1 MLVNDKD
8 YVKEIGDFDSL
19 KNFKYK
25 NMEEFA
31 LRNSVFISYSK

>member
-1 MLVNDKD
+1 MLADSND
-8 YVKEIGDFDSL
+8 YVKDIGNFESL
-19 KNFKYK
+19 KTFKYK